1 MVEPTVI
8 LFDLSVALTMYILA
22 YLSKRLGDAMK
33 TPPWYLALYGAIFLV
48 LASCGLEI
56 AAAVLSL
63 PLPAIITLATRL
75 VAGILAFCVCLRY
88 WNWLFSEF
96 FGV

>member
-1 MVEPTVI
+1 MVEPTVM
-8 LFDLSVALTMYILA
+8 LFDLSVALIMYVLA

-33 TPPWYLALYGAIFLV
+33 TPPWYLMLYGAIVLV
-48 LASCGLEI
+48 FISCGLEI
-56 AAAVLSL
+56 AATVLSL
-63 PLPAIITLATRL
+63 QVPQLITLATRL